1 VYIKDV
7 AYKHLDGIFNVEDM
21 IITRSRDGTEVSW
34 KDNGLKML
42 EIFSQMDNNND
53 SIFKDFAEL
62 DEREL

>member
-1 VYIKDV
+1 M
-7 AYKHLDGIFNVEDM
+7 AYKFLDGIFNIDDM

-34 KDNGLKML
+34 EENGKKMF
-42 EIFSQMDNNND
+42 EIFAEMDNNE